1 MIIAFD
7 FDGTVVTNA
16 WPEIGEPVPFAV
28 ETLKK
33 FRADGHTLIL
43 NTCREGE
50 LLQNALDYLDAA
62 GIQPDFVNSNP
73 EANARWGKCR
83 KVWADMYIDDHNAFA
98 RLRDDGSVDWLWI
111 KRQYE
116 NRGPSDVVKRPS
128 HYQGAGGLQAI
139 DVIEAFGLQGN
150 KWQAAKYILRAGKKE
165 KNSELQDLKK
175 AAFYINR
182 EIENVEN
189 GQG

>member
-1 MIIAFD
+1 MYIAFD
-7 FDGTVVTNA
+7 FDGTVVTSK
-16 WPEIGEPVPFAV
+16 WPGIGEPIPFAF
-28 ETLKK
+28 ETLSK
-33 FRADGHTLIL
+33 FRADGHKLIL

-50 LLQNALDYLDAA
+50 LLQDAMDYLMDH
-62 GIQPDFVNSNP
+62 GLKPDFVNENP
-73 EANARWGKCR
+73 EANAKWGACR
-83 KVWADMYIDDHNAFA
+83 KVYADMYIDDHNAFTQ
-98 RLRDDGSVDWLWI
+98 LRYDGSVDWLWV

-128 HYQGAGGLQAI
+128 HYQGKGGLQAI

-175 AAFYINR
+175 AAFYIQR
-182 EIENVEN
+182 EIENLEN
-189 GQG
+189 L